1 MICIVMEEPLKD
13 GEIGNIRENLK
24 DFIHLGQLP
33 RLFNRKVRYYK
44 GGLFNGNAYKKLF
57 NLWWQIY

>member
-33 RLFNRKVRYYK
+33 RLF
-44 GGLFNGNAYKKLF
+44 GMLMQTILFNGNAYKKCLTYGGRF
-57 NLWWQIY
+57 INWR